1 MITVIC
7 IFRLLLRYTFCNI
20 FLTNAHLSSQIEI
33 VFCNIWTSLV
43 IHLFND
49 NYGENSIFIEM
60 LLLSN
65 NYGFNLLA
73 HIVLYKLSVRL
84 ISKESTDGFLLAFDR
99 LRDWNK
105 GKYQYYWCVE
115 MATLSWRQSAKLLKF
130 ILKHLVSILRR
141 GIFLSSVLS
150 AHCSVST
157 AHTISEGYYE

>member
-1 MITVIC
+1 MLIWVVKSRSFFAISE
-7 IFRLLLRYTFCNI
+7 
-20 FLTNAHLSSQIEI
+20 HLWWFTSSTTIM
-33 VFCNIWTSLV
+33 
-43 IHLFND
+43 
-49 NYGENSIFIEM
+49 GESSIFIEM

-115 MATLSWRQSAKLLKF
+115 IATLSWRQIAKLLKF
-130 ILKHLVSILRR
+130 TLKHLVSILRR

-150 AHCSVST
+150 AQWALLTLSQKDIMNKMKVEMMHF
-157 AHTISEGYYE
+157 HQ